1 MSQPNF
7 PQIYCNIIRYL
18 IPFRD
23 YIATNKG
30 TLSLHNVHIHQS
42 ALNLLSRRMKGTGHM
57 ALTGD
62 RRRAYRILVRR
73 PEEGEH
79 LET

>member
-1 MSQPNF
+1 
-7 PQIYCNIIRYL
+7 
-18 IPFRD
+18 
-23 YIATNKG
+23 
-30 TLSLHNVHIHQS
+30 
-42 ALNLLSRRMKGTGHM
+42 MKGTGHM